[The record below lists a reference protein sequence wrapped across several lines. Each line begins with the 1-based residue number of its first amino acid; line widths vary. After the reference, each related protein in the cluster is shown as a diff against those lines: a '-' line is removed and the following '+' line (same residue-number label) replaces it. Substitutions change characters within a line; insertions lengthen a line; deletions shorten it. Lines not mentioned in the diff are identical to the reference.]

1 MGIIFTTG
9 TAAGLWSGYYGGKLD
24 NFIMRLS
31 DIFLAF
37 PGLVFAIAVAS
48 ILGGGMTNAVLALAV
63 ISWPKYARLARS
75 QALTVRQQPYI
86 EAARLSGCS
95 DTEIIFRHLLPSVLS
110 PLLVM
115 SALDLSTML
124 MELAGLSF
132 LGLGAQPP
140 AAGVG
145 LDDEQQPQY
154 AADGAV
160 GDPGT
165 RRSDFCDGQSV
176 QSFRRQLT

>member
-1 MGIIFTTG
+1 MAGSWII
-9 TAAGLWSGYYGGKLD
+9 
-24 NFIMRLS
+24 LS
-31 DIFLAF
+31 CVCPIFLAF

-95 DTEIIFRHLLPSVLS
+95 DTEIIFRHLLPSILS

-115 SALDLSTML
+115 SALDLGTML

-132 LGLGAQPP
+132 LGLGA
-140 AAGVG
+140 AGSRVG
-145 LDDEQQPQY
+145 FDDEQQPQY

-165 RRSDFCDGQSV
+165 RCGDFCDGQSV
-176 QSFRRQLT
+176 QSFR

>member
-1 MGIIFTTG
+1 
-9 TAAGLWSGYYGGKLD
+9 
-24 NFIMRLS
+24 MRLS

-95 DTEIIFRHLLPSVLS
+95 DTEIIFRHLLPSILS

-115 SALDLSTML
+115 SALDLGTML

-140 AAGVG
+140 AAEWGSMMSSSRSMLQTAPWVILTPG
-145 LDDEQQPQY
+145 AAIFVTVSLFNLLGDSLRDQLDPKFN
-154 AADGAV
+154 
-160 GDPGT
+160 PK
-165 RRSDFCDGQSV
+165 
-176 QSFRRQLT
+176 